1 MSGAQQEQF
10 PRPSV
15 MLSDTRFQRA
25 WFDYVRHVRGND
37 RQGLPRY
44 GLLTLT
50 ARRTPFYL
58 YDHPD
63 LLALCNTAFTEGRC
77 VYMALPFFVELV
89 QEERLAANRSMS
101 VAPLLLHEIEHK
113 LLNHPLRS
121 LRLVA
126 ASEHDIMNIAQDIF
140 MNMRI
145 LRGYEGTVTWGWP
158 FVEGA
163 NQRQPN
169 VYGVSGK
176 EIELYWD
183 DTEEIIFRKI
193 RRDLRAMAKSYMEG
207 YGDAKSG
214 KSPQGPSISVP
225 MPGQAEAGQGGGEPH
240 PSMTPQKGYEA
251 GHADAK
257 AGKAP
262 QTAPKSDKH
271 TISPGDLRDVLEKA
285 GLKGVA
291 DKLNLP
297 KKGDHKAHEEL
308 AKQER
313 QLTQEDL
320 GQAQSL
326 RKRSGGKMAGSHIED
341 AVASELGE
349 LYKPRVGWRLALRE
363 IILGNGD
370 NRGYSDALPDH
381 VYYLDPGELGVAD
394 PIYDG
399 MMLPTENDVRVL
411 VIIDTSGSVDDETL
425 RTFFSEAFGLVRE
438 DTMNAPQLVIFSADT
453 ALRGE
458 PLDVSPDDWEE
469 KIQGIKAYGRGG
481 TTFDG
486 PIVSALAYARER
498 DWRVGG
504 LVYFTDTYAAAPARS
519 RLPEVLPPVV
529 FMGEADPGRISQFQ
543 AEVAEYAEV
552 YEIEEAARSREE
564 IVIGPRA

>member
-1 MSGAQQEQF
+1 
-10 PRPSV
+10 
-15 MLSDTRFQRA
+15 MLSDTRYQRA

-63 LLALCNTAFTEGRC
+63 LLKVAGTAFTEGRC
-77 VYMALPFFVELV
+77 VYMALPYFIDLV
-89 QEERLAANRSMS
+89 QEERLAANRSQS
-101 VAPLLLHEIEHK
+101 VVPVMLHEVMHK
-113 LLNHPLRS
+113 LLNHVFRS
-121 LRLVA
+121 LRLADV
-126 ASEHDIMNIAQDIF
+126 SEHKIMNIAQDTF

-145 LRGYEGTVTWGWP
+145 LRGYEKAVAWGFP
-158 FVEGA
+158 FLDGA
-163 NQRQPN
+163 NQRKAN
-169 VYGVSGK
+169 FYGVSDK
-176 EIELYWD
+176 EIELYWN

-193 RRDLRAMAKSYMEG
+193 RRDLRAMAKSYMQG

-214 KSPQGPSISVP
+214 TAPQGPSISVP
-225 MPGQAEAGQGGGEPH
+225 VPGEAGGEPH
-240 PSMTPQKGYEA
+240 PSMTPEKGYEA
-251 GHADAK
+251 GYADAK

-262 QTAPKSDKH
+262 QTQPKSDKH
-271 TISPGDLRDVLEKA
+271 TMTPGDLRDLLEKA
-285 GLKGVA
+285 GLKDVA

-297 KKGDHKAHEEL
+297 KKGDKKAHEDLGKE
-308 AKQER
+308 ER
-313 QLTQEDL
+313 QLAQEDL
-320 GQAQSL
+320 GQAKSL
-326 RKRSGGKMAGSHIED
+326 QKRSGGKMAGPHIED
-341 AVASELGE
+341 AVATELGQ
-349 LYKPRVGWRLALRE
+349 LYKPRIGWRLALRE

-411 VIIDTSGSVDDETL
+411 VIIDTSGSVSDETL
-425 RTFFSEAFGLVRE
+425 RAFFSEAFGLVRE

-469 KIQGIKAYGRGG
+469 KVQGIKAYGRGG
-481 TTFDG
+481 TTFTG
-486 PIVSALAYARER
+486 PITSALTYAGER

-504 LVYFTDTYAAAPARS
+504 LVYFTDTYASAPAR
-519 RLPEVLPPVV
+519 RDLPEVLPPVV
-529 FMGEADPGRISQFQ
+529 FMGEADPGRIKQFQ
-543 AEVAEYAEV
+543 SEVAEYASV
-552 YEIEEAARSREE
+552 YEIEEAARTQEE
-564 IVIGPRA
+564 IVLGPRV